1 MARHVEIDIDS
12 DADTSGFLA
21 TAAAADRAADRVD
34 GLGDGMRGTTRDSAA
49 LDVQIVKTKTF
60 IHQLGEE
67 FVRTG
72 EVDVF
77 KHLRN
82 QRGILTSLQAIA
94 QETDKIALGSLFH
107 DAALDAELLANKIR
121 DTKIAVDELGAAY
134 VRTGDKDVL
143 KSLREQR
150 NTLQTLQQIQKGLK
164 EAAQATGDLADGSE
178 RATTSMTR
186 LGSAAGSL
194 EQRLDS
200 SKDAIVALIREFE
213 RTGNT
218 DILANLRDE
227 RGVLRNLQ
235 SMNREIEMFGEGVN
249 RAGRNLG
256 DLGNASGVLS
266 ALVRSVPPQVTVGL
280 ATAFAVPLG
289 AAINTAILL
298 AVGGGSLA
306 AGIAAAAQ
314 SARVQDA
321 FSGTFKRMFDQFVA
335 ASGPLADPLVRA
347 AFAFGDAFDAML
359 PGIQAGMQKL
369 STEVYFLSDGLTG
382 FFQNIGPGFAAAF
395 EAAMP
400 VLREL
405 SASLPELGQGLSN
418 FFAGMAAGGPGAV
431 AFFSDLIS
439 LSSTLLTI
447 WGGMIAV
454 FSGVYNAISNLGHFI
469 VNSSEGFRQLG
480 GLMHLVELGIAA
492 FGSET
497 DEAGLSVEELKRKM
511 AEQEQQQVFQSAMA
525 ESARIMSEAARAA
538 DEAARAISTLLTTQ
552 LADKDAQLAFKQGR
566 LDMIEALKNSKGA
579 LDDNSLAGL
588 RSQQALISQAQAAI
602 RARDAAFEQ
611 AKGTMGASAA
621 AAYAD
626 GVLGKLVDQLYADA
640 KAAGVSKEKVD
651 GVTGALNAVPGY
663 TPAELELM
671 RKGMT
676 QNEIARIREALKA
689 AEGNYSANFT
699 TTYTTVNRTISE
711 RIDAGNTVPGTGGR
725 RILAKGGVIHA
736 DVGLISKP
744 GIYKGQGDGFPVVMA
759 EGVTGY
765 EGFLPQLGIPRSR
778 AAALLNEM
786 AGWHDFGIHDR
797 RGSGYASPAG
807 MGGATGGGGRV
818 YQINVNV
825 APGANAADAGAAVI
839 EVIEAYEKLNGASW
853 RDN

>member
-34 GLGDGMRGTTRDSAA
+34 GLGDGMRDTTRDSAA
-49 LDVQIVKTKTF
+49 LDVQIVKTKAF

-82 QRGILTSLQAIA
+82 QRGILASLQSIA

-121 DTKIAVDELGAAY
+121 DTKVAVDELGAAY
-134 VRTGDKDVL
+134 VKTGDKDVL

-194 EQRLDS
+194 QQRVDS

-218 DILANLRDE
+218 DVLASLRDE

-280 ATAFAVPLG
+280 ATALAVPLG
-289 AAINTAILL
+289 AAINTAMLL

-306 AGIAAAAQ
+306 AAIAAAAQ

-431 AFFSDLIS
+431 AFFNDLIS
-439 LSSTLLTI
+439 LASTLLTI

-454 FSGVYNAISNLGHFI
+454 FSNVYNAISNLGHLV
-469 VNSSEGFRQLG
+469 VNQSEGFHQLG

-497 DEAGLSVEELKRKM
+497 DEAGVSVEELKRKM
-511 AEQEQQQVFQSAMA
+511 AEQEQQQAFQAGMA
-525 ESARIMSEAARAA
+525 EAARIM
-538 DEAARAISTLLTTQ
+538 DEGRRKAEEMAGALSRLANTM

-566 LDMIEALKNSKGA
+566 LDMIEALKNSKGS
-579 LDDNSLAGL
+579 LDDNTTAGL
-588 RSQQALISQAQAAI
+588 RSQQALISQAQAAV
-602 RARDAAFEQ
+602 RARDAAYEQ
-611 AKGTMGASAA
+611 AKGTMGMAA
-621 AAYAD
+621 ANDYANGIFD
-626 GVLGKLVDQLYADA
+626 RMIGVLYNDA
-640 KAAGVSKEKVD
+640 NAAGVSAAAVD
-651 GVTGALNAVPGY
+651 GVTGSLRSVPRYTGADLNVAQQGLDESDIRHLRSALSDAQGY
-663 TPAELELM
+663 YRATFE
-671 RKGMT
+671 T
-676 QNEIARIREALKA
+676 V
-689 AEGNYSANFT
+689 YVTTFTSTANSSGA
-699 TTYTTVNRTISE
+699 N
-711 RIDAGNTVPGTGGR
+711 
-725 RILAKGGVIHA
+725 LAQGGVVHA
-736 DVGLISKP
+736 DTGLVTQP
-744 GIYKGQGDGFPVVMA
+744 GVYRGRGDGFPIFMA
-759 EGVTGY
+759 EGVTGK
-765 EGFLPQLGIPRSR
+765 EGILPQRGISR
-778 AAALLNEM
+778 GRAEVLLEEM
-786 AGWHDFGIHDR
+786 ASWHGFGVHDR
-797 RGSGYASPAG
+797 RTSGYAAPVG
-807 MGGATGGGGRV
+807 PGGGGGGGRTYIV
-818 YQINVNV
+818 HNHVE
-825 APGANAADAGAAVI
+825 AGANPAEVGAATVEAI
-839 EVIEAYEKLNGASW
+839 KAYERMNGSSW
-853 RDN
+853 RN